1 MTVCARS
8 ACAAPLQG
16 SAAGGAAAPLARP
29 RPLGQTWPRPGRLA
43 AGAASPL
50 LALRVLLALLV
61 LPSATLAQTGSDP
74 PAGLRFT
81 AEQIESGR
89 AQFHRTCAQCHG
101 RNMVNSGTTIYD
113 LRKFPVDDPE
123 RFKHSV
129 TEGKG
134 NMPSFKEALTP
145 EQVSVLWAYV
155 GTRGGKELQ

>member
-1 MTVCARS
+1 M
-8 ACAAPLQG
+8 
-16 SAAGGAAAPLARP
+16 
-29 RPLGQTWPRPGRLA
+29 
-43 AGAASPL
+43 
-50 LALRVLLALLV
+50 ALLV
-61 LPSATLAQTGSDP
+61 LLVQPIATLAQTSNDP

-101 RNMVNSGTTIYD
+101 RNMVNAGTTIYD

-145 EQVSVLWAYV
+145 EQVAVLWAYV
-155 GTRGGKELQ
+155 GTRGGKEPQ